1 MGDLANRVAIITG
14 GGAGVG
20 QATARALA
28 RAGALVALVDRD
40 AAALADTA
48 ALIGADGGTSLSIE
62 ADLSGPACAEL
73 IAERIAS
80 GPGRVDILVNN
91 AGGSIVSGPV
101 LSISGDDWARVL
113 DLNLLAATRLDR
125 MFVPMMTGQGSGAV
139 IHVASVG
146 GRIPQASIVPYCA
159 AKAALRMYSKALAQS
174 VAADGVRVNCVLPGF
189 IETEGATGLIGRV
202 ANNLGIEPG
211 AARTEVMNGLGRIP
225 IGRPGRPE
233 EVGETIAFLVSDR
246 ASFIVGAEI
255 AVDGG
260 TFPSI

>member
-1 MGDLANRVAIITG
+1 MGDLENRVAIITG
-14 GGAGVG
+14 AAAGVG
-20 QATARALA
+20 QATAMALA

-40 AAALADTA
+40 AAALRETA
-48 ALIGADGGTSLSIE
+48 ASIGAAGGAALAIE
-62 ADLSGPACAEL
+62 ADLSDPGCPQA
-73 IAERIAS
+73 IADRIAA

-125 MFVPMMTGQGSGAV
+125 MFVPKMTAQGNGAV
-139 IHVASVG
+139 VHVASVG
-146 GRIPQASIVPYCA
+146 GRIPQERIIPYCA

-174 VAADGVRVNCVLPGF
+174 VAGEGVRVNCILPGF
-189 IETEGATGLIGRV
+189 IETQGASGLIDRV
-202 ANNLGIEPG
+202 AENLGVERDE
-211 AARTEVMNGLGRIP
+211 ARTEVMNGLGRIP
-225 IGRPGRPE
+225 AGRPGRPD

-246 ASFIVGAEI
+246 ASFLVGAEI

-260 TFPSI
+260 TLPSI